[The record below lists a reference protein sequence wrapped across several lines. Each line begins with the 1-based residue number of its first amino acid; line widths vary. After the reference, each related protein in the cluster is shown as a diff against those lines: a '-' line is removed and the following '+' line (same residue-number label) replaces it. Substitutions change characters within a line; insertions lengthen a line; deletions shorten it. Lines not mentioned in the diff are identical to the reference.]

1 MQSQR
6 LAEGFYCRKI
16 FGHPAHPAAGNLEM
30 LHAIV
35 DRFAAVRQRVGSKVD
50 IAVDFHGRVSSS
62 MSIRVLK
69 ELEPYYPLFVEE
81 PVLPE
86 NTEEMV
92 RVARSTSIPI
102 AAGER
107 LFRGAL
113 ASAG

>member
-1 MQSQR
+1 
-6 LAEGFYCRKI
+6 
-16 FGHPAHPAAGNLEM
+16 M

-102 AAGER
+102 GSRRAAVRALWLPQADRAAG
-107 LFRGAL
+107 
-113 ASAG
+113 SVCSPAGPVPLRRHF